1 MGCFMS
7 VNCFTTLAYKKTF
20 SLRKY
25 LVFFSK
31 CLKNDRSYQRRKY
44 SAILDFHFHPNCVV
58 NSGQFSF
65 VIINKILSGFKER
78 GNKISLLNERY

>member
-1 MGCFMS
+1 MSCFMS

-20 SLRKY
+20 SLRNY
-25 LVFFSK
+25 LFFFSK
-31 CLKNDRSYQRRKY
+31 CLKNDHINAKSTVQ
-44 SAILDFHFHPNCVV
+44 FHFHPNCVV